1 MPHKYCYVAHSGN
14 SDRLNT
20 YVPQVENA
28 ITVTTSVMILGPIP
42 AIIKSFVFMCP
53 AAPAIAF
60 GGVPTGRWNEKEQQR
75 AAGSIRYKGC
85 ILIATHWKKN
95 NVLF

>member
-1 MPHKYCYVAHSGN
+1 MAHFGN

-28 ITVTTSVMILGPIP
+28 ATVRTSVMILGPIP
-42 AIIKSFVFMCP
+42 AIIKSFVFMYP
-53 AAPAIAF
+53 AALAIAF

-85 ILIATHWKKN
+85 ILIATH
-95 NVLF
+95 